1 MFAYIAITMAAF
13 SIAYAGNYFGEKS
26 KVGGCLLLVL
36 SVAIFC
42 FFAGARDISVGS
54 DTHGYALGS
63 FHTAL
68 STSFS
73 SFYFDSWYK
82 GWAPL
87 YKCLCWFISNLGHSF
102 FWYMFCV
109 QLLTVVPVYITSYK
123 TLDKRYAPLALLV
136 YGLVF
141 YPLSFNMMRQM
152 VSMSILLFAYISAN
166 DRRPV
171 SFCLFVL
178 LAAAFHGSALIGAA
192 IYPLVV
198 LSTSKTSYLSSGIR
212 VLVISLFSLAVI
224 VFAPQILSFTDSI
237 GFYSAYTSGSAITVG
252 GGLRTVVLTVG
263 ATALIVPLGW
273 LFIRRSSKTPRLA
286 LAGLLTTVIFGVVCL
301 PLSLISFYLFRIGFY
316 FLYFAVLA
324 IPTCFSLIEDTA
336 TRLFF
341 EMIVI
346 ALLLVWDY
354 DYYIVLGLHDVTNY
368 FMYFGAV

>member
-1 MFAYIAITMAAF
+1 
-13 SIAYAGNYFGEKS
+13 
-26 KVGGCLLLVL
+26 
-36 SVAIFC
+36 
-42 FFAGARDISVGS
+42 
-54 DTHGYALGS
+54 
-63 FHTAL
+63 
-68 STSFS
+68 
-73 SFYFDSWYK
+73 
-82 GWAPL
+82 
-87 YKCLCWFISNLGHSF
+87 
-102 FWYMFCV
+102 
-109 QLLTVVPVYITSYK
+109 
-123 TLDKRYAPLALLV
+123 
-136 YGLVF
+136 
-141 YPLSFNMMRQM
+141 
-152 VSMSILLFAYISAN
+152 
-166 DRRPV
+166 
-171 SFCLFVL
+171 L